1 MMLRRSGTALILLL
15 ASARCA
21 TSEDDPVRKV
31 PGGYVDATAEG
42 SGATGGSAG
51 TGGGAGSGGAAG
63 SEDAGA
69 DASED
74 APVDA
79 PIDAPVDALADVVV
93 DVTPD
98 ASPPGTLLLI
108 SRNTTSVTLGA
119 WDGSSWSTSPL
130 SLATSS
136 APALVSGSFGALG
149 VLRANAQDELTYVSW
164 SAGTWSS
171 AAPVGTAGWTLGT
184 PALASATSAYLAFI
198 GTDFKFYS
206 TTYATSSWTTFA
218 PVTVGAN
225 PSFGPAAPALA
236 ARASERCLVFEGS
249 DGDLYS
255 QSWTSG
261 GFQAAYG
268 HGLSTHVLG
277 GVTPAIV
284 ARDGSNSWVVV
295 YAQMGGALMWTQG
308 NQTAWSAPAAVASGA
323 SSTSPVALLALPGGD
338 VLLAYRGSDDKLHS
352 SRLSG
357 SSWSAPESPYPTTTT
372 TASPSLALGIGSFS
386 AHVALI
392 SGGGVLVGSLS
403 GSAWGPTTPVVS
415 NQQQAVAIARVAP

>member
-119 WDGSSWSTSPL
+119 WDGSSWSTSP
-130 SLATSS
+130 
-136 APALVSGSFGALG
+136 
-149 VLRANAQDELTYVSW
+149 
-164 SAGTWSS
+164 
-171 AAPVGTAGWTLGT
+171 
-184 PALASATSAYLAFI
+184 
-198 GTDFKFYS
+198 
-206 TTYATSSWTTFA
+206 
-218 PVTVGAN
+218 
-225 PSFGPAAPALA
+225 
-236 ARASERCLVFEGS
+236 
-249 DGDLYS
+249 
-255 QSWTSG
+255 
-261 GFQAAYG
+261 
-268 HGLSTHVLG
+268 
-277 GVTPAIV
+277 
-284 ARDGSNSWVVV
+284 
-295 YAQMGGALMWTQG
+295 
-308 NQTAWSAPAAVASGA
+308 
-323 SSTSPVALLALPGGD
+323 
-338 VLLAYRGSDDKLHS
+338 
-352 SRLSG
+352 
-357 SSWSAPESPYPTTTT
+357 
-372 TASPSLALGIGSFS
+372 
-386 AHVALI
+386 
-392 SGGGVLVGSLS
+392 
-403 GSAWGPTTPVVS
+403 SAWRRR
-415 NQQQAVAIARVAP
+415 ARPRW